1 MHMRPVWRHCF
12 SSALRGTAAP
22 LHHILNIS
30 SRQSIITS
38 TSVATV
44 STFCTLRCQ
53 ETYTVHTIQY
63 HIYFDSSAVFEPAF
77 ATPSRGSPLCTMSRS
92 VMQRGCDF
100 NALHVLGRESCLV
113 VQVPVTRCACVPLG
127 VAASLPDENRFS
139 RSFLTDG
146 SPWACLGLAFRVLK
160 LNPV

>member
-1 MHMRPVWRHCF
+1 MRTP
-12 SSALRGTAAP
+12 
-22 LHHILNIS
+22 
-30 SRQSIITS
+30 
-38 TSVATV
+38 
-44 STFCTLRCQ
+44 
-53 ETYTVHTIQY
+53 
-63 HIYFDSSAVFEPAF
+63 SAV
-77 ATPSRGSPLCTMSRS
+77 LVMYDVS

-100 NALHVLGRESCLV
+100 NALHVLGRASCLV

-160 LNPV
+160 LNPIYISTCNAVR